1 MMPHGRGLLVCR
13 SARGSNAY
21 SVRAEMSSSVFS
33 RPSGLTFLAFLKRLR
48 NTAHASRDAFTSWHW
63 ETELR
68 FVRRFAKL
76 FTHVR
81 CDHRPFFSSAHR
93 PLRRWRSACMAGLV
107 GARTRYMPTDTH
119 RMRSCAGQH
128 AQRPLFLVCAFAHA
142 LACKRARARACICLA
157 SCTPILLLCAH
168 PAEHAAG
175 ARAHRCAC
183 ARVYAGGRL
192 GRWWF
197 RLGLGSGANRSWW

>member
-21 SVRAEMSSSVFS
+21 SVRSEMSSSGLS

-48 NTAHASRDAFTSWHW
+48 NTAPAARNAFTSCHW

-119 RMRSCAGQH
+119 RMRTCAGHH

-142 LACKRARARACICLA
+142 LACKRTRARACICLG
-157 SCTPILLLCAH
+157 SCTTILLLCAH
-168 PAEHAAG
+168 QAEHAA
-175 ARAHRCAC
+175 
-183 ARVYAGGRL
+183 
-192 GRWWF
+192 
-197 RLGLGSGANRSWW
+197 